1 MKVKV
6 IFTAVFLF
14 LSIGLF
20 PNTVA
25 SPDSLIQ
32 NNVETFDLDSLL
44 NNISV
49 LATGSQKI
57 GIDSLTIKQSFSDT
71 LFDAQKLMS
80 KVDFTPV
87 DSLILQGNPLFIDL
101 VYKEEKSIST
111 DAKICILILFILAKS
126 LGH

>member
-71 LFDAQKLMS
+71 FFDAQ
-80 KVDFTPV
+80 
-87 DSLILQGNPLFIDL
+87 NR
-101 VYKEEKSIST
+101 
-111 DAKICILILFILAKS
+111 
-126 LGH
+126 